1 MSSVANAFAYDKIQQ
16 KYKGSLGKYYDVPS
30 YDDFKKGKQP
40 TLKAGYMSSSARMA
54 GEGVGEMVYSK
65 KPERVIERRGK
76 SGQHKYRMTA
86 PLNIYKAPA
95 PAPAAAAAPAPA
107 APAPLMPQI
116 SAASQQYRAET
127 QALSDKIAKQ
137 QADFNASQAAATKAR
152 EIAEQARITGIRT
165 AASNQAR
172 SGQAPNLQIQPASKT
187 EAKGGTSL
195 FKKRSQDQFMT
206 GISGMVNI

>member
-1 MSSVANAFAYDKIQQ
+1 M
-16 KYKGSLGKYYDVPS
+16 
-30 YDDFKKGKQP
+30 DDFLKSYMASGRGQSTKDYLKTYEEKQKNKELYEQGKA
-40 TLKAGYMSSSARMA
+40 T
-54 GEGVGEMVYSK
+54 
-65 KPERVIERRGK
+65 RVITDYSTRKVGPDGSTK
-76 SGQHKYRMTA
+76 V
-86 PLNIYKAPA
+86 PIYAYIPNQQTQAAPA
-95 PAPAAAAAPAPA
+95 PAPAPPAPA